1 MFTTHQPTNKEKTM
15 YYSIM
20 GATIHTY
27 LNLKTERVEKLLV
40 SDTIQIPELSNNSTS
55 QEVLDYNRLLTF
67 HEQERNAL
75 VFTRDQIK
83 SIYEA
88 LEKMQGTREDVLNEL
103 FDIVENMLPDMNY
116 YDDSIKGL

>member
-1 MFTTHQPTNKEKTM
+1 M